1 MRRGHGISNRQA
13 SNRMRL
19 YKRASMLFVLSVMIC
34 GMAYLLQQAMQMEP
48 RFDERDAQQGAA
60 RLTMEASPTPSDAHM
75 EQSVQLQSAV
85 GAASLQYGFQ
95 SAVMQDGAIL
105 ERYDRPQA
113 VRFASS
119 DQYTAVRGVTTF
131 AGNNYRSDFTYGT
144 RRIANKTLSRV
155 WEQGVGSL
163 QTSAGDTWEGTGWT
177 GMPLIVQWDEEVLQT
192 LAVAD
197 IYKQMDGFTEVIYP
211 AADGRIYFLE
221 LQTGAQTREPI
232 EIGVVMKSATL
243 DPRGYP
249 VLYVGQ
255 GVEDTVD
262 GKGAWVRAISLIEN
276 REIWRFGGRDPFAYR
291 AYQAYDGAPLIHGDT
306 DTLFMPGENGV
317 FYSTKLNTVF
327 SPETGS
333 VTVDPEPL
341 VKYRYTAD
349 AYDEAEGR
357 VWGIESAVSAYGQ
370 YGFFTDNGGFL
381 QCIDLNT
388 MCPAYVTDILAES
401 DATPVIEQGE
411 DTFYVYTATLA
422 GKEDSIAY
430 QRKHDGKTGEILWEN
445 QCATVDTGDPSD
457 TRGALGTPHVG
468 HGNIENMVIFN
479 CTMIP
484 YSEEGESKRGGSVMA
499 LSKQTGKPIWTHTQ
513 SGGCWS
519 SPVVVYDEAD
529 NAYVIQ
535 CDRVGNMKLLDGR
548 TGEELFSLD
557 MGSRIESTPAVFND
571 MLVVGTRGRYGSGES
586 AKIIGVKIG

>member
-1 MRRGHGISNRQA
+1 
-13 SNRMRL
+13 
-19 YKRASMLFVLSVMIC
+19 MLFVLFAMIGC
-34 GMAYLLQQAMQMEP
+34 MAYLLQLSMRAQQRTNAQ
-48 RFDERDAQQGAA
+48 DAQSAPPVVTAGVQ
-60 RLTMEASPTPSDAHM
+60 TPSDAHL
-75 EQSVQLQSAV
+75 ESDVHLESAV

-95 SAVMQDGAIL
+95 SAVMQDGAII
-105 ERYDRPQA
+105 ERYERPQTL
-113 VRFASS
+113 RFDDAEA
-119 DQYTAVRGVTTF
+119 YTAVKGVTTF
-131 AGNNYRSDFTYGT
+131 AGNNYRNDFTYGT
-144 RRIANKTLSRV
+144 RSITNKTLSRQ

-163 QTSAGDTWEGTGWT
+163 KTSAGDVWEGTGWT
-177 GMPLIVQWDEEVLQT
+177 GMPLLVQWDDAVRQT
-192 LAVAD
+192 LGVAD
-197 IYKQMDGFTEVIYP
+197 PYKQTDGFTEVIYP
-211 AADGRIYFLE
+211 ATDGRIYFLE

-232 EIGVVMKSATL
+232 EIGVVMKNATL

-249 VLYVGQ
+249 LLYVGQ

-262 GKGAWVRAISLIEN
+262 GKGAWVRVISLIQN

-291 AYQAYDGAPLIHGDT
+291 AYQAYDGAALIHAAS
-306 DTLFMPGENGV
+306 DTLLIPGENGV
-317 FYSTKLNTVF
+317 FYSVKLNTVF
-327 SPETGS
+327 SIETAS
-333 VTVDPEPL
+333 VTIDPEPL

-349 AYDEAEGR
+349 DYDETAGR
-357 VWGIESAVSAYGQ
+357 VWGIESSVAAFGQ

-388 MCPAYVTDILAES
+388 MCPAYAVDIVAES
-401 DATPVIEQGE
+401 DATPVIETEE
-411 DTFYVYTATLA
+411 DAFYVYTATLS
-422 GKEDSIAY
+422 GKENAIAY

-457 TRGALGTPHVG
+457 TRGVLGTPHAG

-484 YSEEGESKRGGSVMA
+484 YSEDGQSKRGGSVMA

-513 SGGCWS
+513 PGGCWS
-519 SPVVVYDEAD
+519 SPVVVYDEAE

-571 MLVVGTRGRYGSGES
+571 MLVVGTRGKYGSGES
-586 AKIIGVKIG
+586 AKIIGVRLG